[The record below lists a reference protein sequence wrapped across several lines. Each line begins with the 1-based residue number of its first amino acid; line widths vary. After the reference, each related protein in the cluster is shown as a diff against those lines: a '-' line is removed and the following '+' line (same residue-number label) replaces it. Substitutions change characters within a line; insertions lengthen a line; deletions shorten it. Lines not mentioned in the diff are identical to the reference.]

1 MQGLDLEIL
10 SENQGSLLHKACT
23 GSEWTKADV
32 NPNSAETWATVNCV
46 EQASSLTTN
55 HSSAQTASFYLAHT
69 ANPSSPQR
77 QLCLLLRR
85 GGRNLESFNYAN
97 QCGNTVSKDSRGDH

>member
-23 GSEWTKADV
+23 GSEWTRA
-32 NPNSAETWATVNCV
+32 NV

-55 HSSAQTASFYLAHT
+55 HSSAQTASFSLAHT
-69 ANPSSPQR
+69 ADPSSPQR
-77 QLCLLLRR
+77 QLRLLLRR
-85 GGRNLESFNYAN
+85 GRRNLESFNYAN
-97 QCGNTVSKDSRGDH
+97 QCGNTVSKDPRGDH

>member
-1 MQGLDLEIL
+1 MQGLVQEIL

-23 GSEWTKADV
+23 DSEWTRADV
-32 NPNSAETWATVNCV
+32 NPKRAETWATVNCV

-55 HSSAQTASFYLAHT
+55 HSSAQTASFSLAHT

-85 GGRNLESFNYAN
+85 GRRNLESFNHAN
-97 QCGNTVSKDSRGDH
+97 QCGYTVSKNSRGDH